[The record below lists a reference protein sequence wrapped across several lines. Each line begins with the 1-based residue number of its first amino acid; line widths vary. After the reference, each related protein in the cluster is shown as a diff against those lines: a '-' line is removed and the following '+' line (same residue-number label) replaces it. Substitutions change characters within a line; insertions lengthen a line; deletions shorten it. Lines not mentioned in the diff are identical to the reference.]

1 MVYRRGEHE
10 GQLGKNRI
18 VYWQHLFF
26 NSRIQMSQIVIKH
39 FITEDFGVLFLDTIS
54 EIYKTSKHY
63 YVNLSNL
70 FSNVQDDA
78 GK

>member
-1 MVYRRGEHE
+1 
-10 GQLGKNRI
+10 
-18 VYWQHLFF
+18 
-26 NSRIQMSQIVIKH
+26 MSQIVIKH

-70 FSNVQDDA
+70 FSNVQDYA